1 MKSIN
6 LPIPLPLTLSETP
19 SKTPYPSLTES
30 SKKSAND
37 TSAFNFVALDAPQD
51 LPKDLFEM

>member
-6 LPIPLPLTLSETP
+6 LPIPLPLTLSE
-19 SKTPYPSLTES
+19 TPYPSLTES

-37 TSAFNFVALDAPQD
+37 TSAFNFVALDEPQE
-51 LPKDLFEM
+51 LPKDLFEK

>member
-19 SKTPYPSLTES
+19 YPSLTES
-30 SKKSAND
+30 LEKSASH
-37 TSAFNFVALDAPQD
+37 TSAVNFVALDEPQD